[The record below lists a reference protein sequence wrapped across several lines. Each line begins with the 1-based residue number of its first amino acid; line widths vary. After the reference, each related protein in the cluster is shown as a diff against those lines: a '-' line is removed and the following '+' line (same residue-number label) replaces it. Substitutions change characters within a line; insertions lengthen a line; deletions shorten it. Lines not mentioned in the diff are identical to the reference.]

1 MPSSHWTATDLP
13 DLHGRN
19 IIITGANSGIGRA
32 AASALSHAG
41 GAVTL
46 AVRDV
51 AKGAAAAASMS
62 GTVVVRQL
70 DLADLSS
77 VRTFAD
83 SIDEPIDILIDNAGV
98 MAVPEQR
105 TVDGFEM
112 QIGTNHLG
120 HFALTNLLAPRV
132 TDRIV
137 VVSSELHRRG
147 RIDLDDLNWERRRYK
162 AWDAY
167 AQSKLANLLFVLE
180 LERRLQG
187 CVSPVRALAVHPG
200 YAATNLQR
208 HTGRATLSVLTAI
221 GNRLL
226 AQSDVLRRHRGRA
239 RWFLHR
245 SERLSCHAWLSS
257 VRCPFCRGARRR
269 ERRRSMGAFGTA
281 HEGDVAPRF
290 EGLTWN
296 FVQRSNHP
304 SRCGDSKF
312 LRR

>member
-226 AQSDVLRRHRGRA
+226 AQSDV
-239 RWFLHR
+239 
-245 SERLSCHAWLSS
+245 
-257 VRCPFCRGARRR
+257 
-269 ERRRSMGAFGTA
+269 MGALPTLYGATADVPGGSYIGPNGFRAMRGYPAFGVPSA
-281 HEGDVAPRF
+281 EALDVASAVALW
-290 EGLTWN
+290 ELSEQLTKVTW
-296 FVQRSNHP
+296 P
-304 SRCGDSKF
+304 LGSKG
-312 LRR
+312 

>member
-62 GTVVVRQL
+62 GTVVVRTL

-226 AQSDVLRRHRGRA
+226 AQSDV
-239 RWFLHR
+239 
-245 SERLSCHAWLSS
+245 
-257 VRCPFCRGARRR
+257 
-269 ERRRSMGAFGTA
+269 MGALPTLYGATADVPGGSYIGPNGFRAMRGYPAFGVPSA
-281 HEGDVAPRF
+281 EALDVASAVALW
-290 EGLTWN
+290 ELSEQLTKVTW
-296 FVQRSNHP
+296 P
-304 SRCGDSKF
+304 LGSKG
-312 LRR
+312 